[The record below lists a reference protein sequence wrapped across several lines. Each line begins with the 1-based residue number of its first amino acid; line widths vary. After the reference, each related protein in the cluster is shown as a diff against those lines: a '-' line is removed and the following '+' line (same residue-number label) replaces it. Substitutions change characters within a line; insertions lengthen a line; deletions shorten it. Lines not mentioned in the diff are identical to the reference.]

1 MAEKYDPQLAKGTWP
16 VGKPPEALEQQDELG
31 EIVSYDPQSVSY
43 CVLTRGSGGR
53 AKQSGG
59 RALKNVPCK
68 NHQPGTSS
76 PYSEGTIVL
85 INNRLGFPFI
95 DGCLNIDPKVPD
107 GTIKPPALSPNYQRA
122 DTSQT
127 APASGGGYYG
137 DATTP
142 LDILSGDWVHT
153 TPDGNRIG
161 ALRGKYCFL
170 DGGPGTKASVEVF
183 GDRDMIRFR
192 AENLVL
198 ETGFGTLEIFN
209 SGGRCGLR
217 LRGGSDQLTQSGG
230 AEEAW
235 TFKLDIGDEGDFFK
249 LEVCGSDGATKGLWH
264 ISPDGKMDTIATN
277 GYSVTN
283 ANPKTPMS
291 FETASDFFLKIA
303 GMFKAQVSGDISDTC
318 GGSRTVTTGEVAKKT
333 VGGNDVTSVGNHQ
346 IESVAGNRETVI
358 TGGPTL
364 EAKPT
369 NIAIQMQVLNGS
381 SFIELGNPKSG
392 ANPAAKAGYT
402 VVVHNGNITLGENPS
417 PLGIPSMSASVSLN
431 TKLPGSVALGGTS
444 PLNPSTNIAVFH
456 AVLYEQLLSVLTQL
470 CTIVDTHTHICAE
483 PTKPSITPLPL
494 VSPIVSPMF
503 INMMSKRVLIGG

>member
-1 MAEKYDPQLAKGTWP
+1 MADKFDPQLAKGTWP
-16 VGKPPEALEQQDELG
+16 VGKPPDTLEQQDELG
-31 EIVSYDPQSVSY
+31 EVISYDPQSVSY

-53 AKQSGG
+53 TKQGG
-59 RALKNVPCK
+59 GKTLKNVPCK
-68 NHQPGTSS
+68 NNQPGTSS
-76 PYSEGTIVL
+76 PYAEGTVVY

-107 GTIKPPALSPNYQRA
+107 GTIKPPTLSPNYQRV
-122 DTSQT
+122 DTSKT
-127 APASGGGYYG
+127 SPNSGGGYYG
-137 DATTP
+137 DDTTP
-142 LDILSGDWVHT
+142 IDALPGDWVHT

-161 ALRGKYCFL
+161 ALRGKYSFL
-170 DGGPGTKASVEVF
+170 DGGPDSKASIEVF
-183 GDRDMIRFR
+183 GDRDMVRIR
-192 AENLVL
+192 AENFVL
-198 ETGFGTLEIFN
+198 DTGFGTLELFN

-230 AEEAW
+230 GEEAW

-249 LEVCGSDGATKGLWH
+249 LEVCGADGATKGLWS
-264 ISPDGKMDTIATN
+264 ISPDGKIDAIATN

-291 FETASDFFLKIA
+291 FETASNFFLKIA
-303 GMFKAQVSGDISDTC
+303 SAFKSQVGGNVDDIC
-318 GGSRTVTTGEVAKKT
+318 GGSRTTVTGEVTKKT

-346 IESVAGNRETVI
+346 IESVAGNRETII
-358 TGGPTL
+358 TGGGTL

-456 AVLYEQLLSVLTQL
+456 AVLFEQLQTILTIMATTIDAHVHIAPGTTPPTVLL
-470 CTIVDTHTHICAE
+470 
-483 PTKPSITPLPL
+483 
-494 VSPIVSPMF
+494 SPIVLPMF